1 MRLRLAVPLAAMVAG
16 LIVLAGCGGGD
27 DTSSTSAGAS
37 GTSGEQGAS
46 LTKSEFLAQ
55 GNAICENGN
64 QEIQAAGKKLFT
76 QSQPPSAAE
85 QEKFAT
91 DTLIPS
97 IQEQI
102 DGIKALTPPAGDEDQ
117 VNAITDAAQSALDK
131 AKADPALLTDQGGQS
146 DPFAEA
152 NKLAN
157 AYGLDKCAG

>member
-16 LIVLAGCGGGD
+16 LIVLTGCGGGD

-37 GTSGEQGAS
+37 GTSGEQGAA
-46 LTKSEFLAQ
+46 LTKSEFLTQ
-55 GNAICENGN
+55 GNAICAQGTK
-64 QEIQAAGKKLFT
+64 EIQAAGKELFT
-76 QSQPPSAAE
+76 QSQAPTPAE

-97 IQEQI
+97 IQSQI
-102 DGIKALTPPAGDEDQ
+102 DGIEALTPPAGDEDQ

-131 AKADPALLTDQGGQS
+131 AKADPSLLTDQGGQS

-157 AYGLDKCAG
+157 SYGLDECAG